1 MKPLPFPVR
10 IAAGLVA
17 IAVEQA
23 RDLPRVVLE
32 FPVTAVSQA
41 LQASMRVKQK
51 VTELAVKGDRL
62 LGTLLP
68 VEEQPSSATFDKDE
82 PPSQNRA
89 STTTG
94 RRPVSLLTTEPRDEP
109 RVDLPEADAVVD
121 ARPVL
126 PEAEDVPADAVTDE
140 SAAEKVI
147 AEATATP
154 VDSPK
159 TDPVLD
165 DLPPVLPEVEDVPA
179 DTVTD
184 EVAADEVAAE
194 EVIAEATA
202 APVSPSEPPALSG
215 YAEMSIAELRSKL
228 DFLELDDL
236 QTLLA
241 WEMAHG
247 ERPPFVTML
256 TNRITAIL
264 EE

>member
-17 IAVEQA
+17 TAVEQA
-23 RDLPRVVLE
+23 RDLPRLVIE

-41 LQASMRVKQK
+41 LQASMRVQQK
-51 VTELAVKGDRL
+51 VTELAIKGDRL

-82 PPSQNRA
+82 PPSQNGA
-89 STTTG
+89 STNTE
-94 RRPVSLLTTEPRDEP
+94 RRPVSLPTTEPRDEP

-165 DLPPVLPEVEDVPA
+165 DLPPVLPEVEDVPV
-179 DTVTD
+179 DTVT
-184 EVAADEVAAE
+184 DEVAAE

-202 APVSPSEPPALSG
+202 TPVSPSEPPAVSG

-228 DFLELDDL
+228 DFLELNDL

-256 TNRITAIL
+256 TNRITAVL
-264 EE
+264 E